1 MKCLDKLRL
10 LLSSRTANLL
20 PAAFV
25 QVRDIYLYPICCCSL
40 CAIARFNPVKT
51 GKHK

>member
-1 MKCLDKLRL
+1 MKSPDKLRL

-20 PAAFV
+20 PAGFV
-25 QVRDIYLYPICCCSL
+25 QVRDIYVYPISSCSL